1 MNLLG
6 FGGNTDVAGLTW
18 VPLVPWPVIAAL
30 GAVAL
35 LLVLFGLL
43 RRARGALLRTI
54 PLGALLLILAGPQLV
69 REARTPLPD
78 VAVVVVDDSPSQGL
92 GDRRARSDAA
102 AEALRRTLDQDA
114 GVEVRVVRAGAAP
127 GRDGTHLLDALNDA
141 VADVPRQRLAGAVL
155 VTDGQVHDVPESG
168 PENGPE
174 KNGATFPAPVHV
186 LLSGR
191 RNEAD
196 RRVVVEAAPSFGLVG
211 RQATLRVTVQDPA
224 LAVGG
229 RVPLRVTV
237 GDGTPREVPAEV
249 GRPVEIPVPIRDAGP
264 NVVEVAAAPR
274 DGELTTLNNR
284 VALSINGV
292 RDRLR
297 VLLISGEPHVGERAW
312 RNLLKSDPNVDLVH
326 FTILRPPTKD
336 DGTPLTELALIAF
349 PIRELFEE
357 RLAEFDLIV
366 FDRYSRRGLVPFG
379 FLRNIA
385 DYVRGGGAVL
395 QAVGPE
401 YAGPFSLYDS
411 PLAEILPA
419 VPLGRVAATRFT
431 PGLSPQGRSH
441 PVTAGLEGAGTD
453 TDPPAWGDWLRQVPA
468 SVNRGAVLMTGADG
482 QPLLVLDRVEEGRV
496 ALLLSDTLWLW
507 QRGWD
512 GGGPQTELIR
522 RMAHWL
528 MKEPEL
534 EEEALRA
541 RIADGSLEIERR
553 TLEITDPAPPRVT
566 VTPPEG
572 AEETLA
578 LQATAPGRQTAATRA
593 EIPGLYRV
601 SDGDRVAVAAA
612 GTPNPLE
619 MGEVITTAERL
630 APLAEATGGGV
641 FWLGERDTVP
651 RVRRTDPAALQAG
664 DDWLGLRANK
674 DYVVNGVRQT
684 ALLPPAL
691 ALPLV
696 LAGLMLAWWREGK

>member
-1 MNLLG
+1 MNFFG
-6 FGGNTDVAGLTW
+6 FGGSGDVAGLAW
-18 VPLVPWPVIAAL
+18 VPLVPWPLLIAL
-30 GAVAL
+30 GVVAA
-35 LLVLFGLL
+35 LLVLFGVI
-43 RRARGALLRTI
+43 RGARGALLRAV
-54 PLGALLLILAGPQLV
+54 PLAALLLILAGPEVV
-69 REARTPLPD
+69 REARTALPD
-78 VAVVVVDDSPSQGL
+78 VAVMVIDDSPSQNL
-92 GDRRARSDAA
+92 SDRRARTEAA
-102 AEALRRTLDQDA
+102 AATVRQQLDADPT
-114 GVEVRVVRAGAAP
+114 VDLRVVRTGSQQ
-127 GRDGTHLLDALNDA
+127 GRDGTRLVTALNEA
-141 VADVPRQRLAGAVL
+141 VADIPRQRLAGAVII
-155 VTDGQVHDVPESG
+155 TDGQVHDAPAE
-168 PENGPE
+168 
-174 KNGATFPAPVHV
+174 ATADTFAAPVHV
-186 LLSGR
+186 LLTGR
-191 RNEAD
+191 PGEAD

-211 RQATLRVTVQDPA
+211 RSATLRVTVQDA
-224 LAVGG
+224 GAEAGD
-229 RVPLRVTV
+229 RVPLRITV
-237 GDGTPREVPAEV
+237 GDGTPVEIPAVV
-249 GRPVEIPVPIRDAGP
+249 GRAIEIPVPVTNAGP

-274 DGELTTLNNR
+274 DDELTTLNNR
-284 VALSINGV
+284 IALTINGV

-312 RNLLKSDPNVDLVH
+312 RNLLKADPNVDLVH

-385 DYVRGGGAVL
+385 DYVRNGGAVL

-411 PLAEILPA
+411 PLAEVLPA
-419 VPLGRVAATRFT
+419 APLGESQATRFT
-431 PGLSPQGRSH
+431 PGLSAVGRSH
-441 PVTAGLEGAGTD
+441 PVTADLDGAGTTD
-453 TDPPAWGDWLRQVPA
+453 TPPTWGDWLRHIPA
-468 SVNRGAVLMTGADG
+468 SVTRGDVLMTGADSH
-482 QPLLVLDRVEEGRV
+482 PLLVLDRVDEGRV

-541 RIADGSLEIERR
+541 RVTDGILQIERR
-553 TLEITDPAPPRVT
+553 TLEVDDTTLPTVT

-572 AEETLA
+572 AEETLP
-578 LQATAPGRQTAATRA
+578 LQASAPGRQTAASTA
-593 EIPGLYRV
+593 TVPGLYRV
-601 SDGDRVAVAAA
+601 SDGERVAVAAA
-612 GTPNPLE
+612 GSATPLE
-619 MGEVITTAERL
+619 MGDVVATADRL
-630 APLAEATGGGV
+630 APLTEATGGRV
-641 FWLGERDTVP
+641 TWLAESNAPPT
-651 RVRRTDPAALQAG
+651 VRRTDPDALQSG
-664 DDWLGLRANK
+664 PDWMGLRANQ
-674 DYVVNGVRQT
+674 DYVVNGVRQS

>member
-1 MNLLG
+1 MTLPGLG
-6 FGGNTDVAGLTW
+6 GSTDVAGLTW
-18 VPLVPWPVIAAL
+18 VPLVPWPVVIAFA
-30 GAVAL
+30 AVAL
-35 LLVLFGLL
+35 LLVLFGLA
-43 RRARGALLRTI
+43 RRARGAVLRAI
-54 PLGALLLILAGPQLV
+54 PLGALLLILAGPELV
-69 REARTPLPD
+69 REARTPLSD

-92 GDRRARSDAA
+92 GERRARSEAA
-102 AEALRRTLDQDA
+102 ADALRRTLEQDRT
-114 GVEVRVVRAGAAP
+114 VEVRVVRAGSAP
-127 GRDGTHLLDALNDA
+127 GRDGTHLLEALNDA

-155 VTDGQVHDVPESG
+155 VTDGQVHDVPAD
-168 PENGPE
+168 
-174 KNGATFPAPVHV
+174 GATFPAPVHV

-191 RNEAD
+191 RDEAD

-211 RQATLRVTVQDPA
+211 RQATLRVSVHDPA
-224 LAVGG
+224 VEPGA
-229 RVPLRVTV
+229 RVPLRITV
-237 GDGTPREVPAEV
+237 GDGAPQEIPAQV
-249 GRPVEIPVPIRDAGP
+249 GRPVEIPVPIRDAGA

-274 DGELTTLNNR
+274 DDELTTLNNR

-411 PLAEILPA
+411 PLADVLPA
-419 VPLGRVAATRFT
+419 APLGQVAATRYT
-431 PGLSPQGRSH
+431 PALSPQGQSH
-441 PVTAGLEGAGTD
+441 PVTASLEGAGGQD
-453 TDPPAWGDWLRQVPA
+453 APPTWGDWLRQIPV
-468 SVNRGAVLMTGADG
+468 SVNRGEVLMTGADG

-541 RIADGSLEIERR
+541 HVADGTLEIERR
-553 TLEITDPAPPRVT
+553 TLEITDTSPPQVT

-572 AEETLA
+572 EEETLP
-578 LQATAPGRQTAATRA
+578 LKATAPGRQTAATRA
-593 EIPGLYRV
+593 AAPGLYRV
-601 SDGDRVAVAAA
+601 SDGERVAVAAA

-619 MGEVITTAERL
+619 MGEVATTADRL
-630 APLAEATGGGV
+630 SPLAEASGGGV
-641 FWLGERDTVP
+641 YWLGERDGAVP
-651 RVRRTDPAALQAG
+651 QVRRTDPAALQAG
-664 DDWLGLRANK
+664 NDWLGLRANK

>member
-1 MNLLG
+1 MTLLG
-6 FGGNTDVAGLTW
+6 LGGSGDVAGLTW
-18 VPLVPWPVIAAL
+18 VPLVPWPLLIAL

-35 LLVLFGLL
+35 LLVLFGLV
-43 RRARGALLRTI
+43 RRARGALIRAL
-54 PLGALLLILAGPQLV
+54 PLAALLLILAGPEVV
-69 REARTPLPD
+69 REARTPLAD
-78 VAVVVVDDSPSQGL
+78 VAVVVVDDSPSQDL
-92 GDRRARSDAA
+92 GDRRALTDAA
-102 AEALRRTLDQDA
+102 AEDVRRRLEEDPS
-114 GVEVRVVRAGAAP
+114 VEVRMVRAGTAQ
-127 GRDGTHLLDALNDA
+127 GRDGSHLVSALNDA
-141 VADVPRQRLAGAVL
+141 VADVPRQRLAGAVMI
-155 VTDGQVHDVPESG
+155 TDGQVHDVPEDASA
-168 PENGPE
+168 E
-174 KNGATFPAPVHV
+174 TFPAPLHV
-186 LLSGR
+186 LLTGQKG
-191 RNEAD
+191 EAD

-211 RQATLRVTVQDPA
+211 RSATLRVTVDDPA
-224 LAVGG
+224 AQDGE

-237 GDGTPREVPAEV
+237 GDGTPMELPAAV
-249 GRPVEIPVPIRDAGP
+249 GQPVDIPVPVHNAGA

-274 DGELTTLNNR
+274 DDELTTLNNR

-312 RNLLKSDPNVDLVH
+312 RNLLKADPNVDLVH

-336 DGTPLTELALIAF
+336 DGTPLNELALIAF
-349 PIRELFEE
+349 PIRELFED
-357 RLAEFDLIV
+357 RLSEFDLIV

-401 YAGPFSLYDS
+401 YAGAFSLYDS
-411 PLAEILPA
+411 PLAEVLPA
-419 VPLGRVAATRFT
+419 APMGEVSSTRFT
-431 PGLSPQGRSH
+431 PGLSPKGLSH
-441 PVTAGLEGAGTD
+441 PVTADLDGGGNAEE
-453 TDPPAWGDWLRQVPA
+453 PPTWGDWMRLIPT
-468 SVNRGAVLMTGADG
+468 SVERGDILMTGEG
-482 QPLLVLDRVEEGRV
+482 NQPLLVLDRVEEGRV

-541 RIADGSLEIERR
+541 SVVDGTLEVERR
-553 TLEITDPAPPRVT
+553 TLDVEGSAGPPTVT
-566 VTPPEG
+566 ITPPEG
-572 AEETLA
+572 DEQTVDLTT
-578 LQATAPGRQTAATRA
+578 TAPGRQTAATA
-593 EIPGLYRV
+593 APVPGLYRV
-601 SDGDRVAVAAA
+601 SDGERVAVAAA
-612 GTPNPLE
+612 GTANPLE
-619 MGEVITTAERL
+619 MGEVVTTAERL
-630 APLAEATGGGV
+630 APLVDATGGRT
-641 FWLGERDTVP
+641 FWLAESGAVP
-651 RVRRTDPAALQAG
+651 EIRRTDPAALHAG
-664 DDWLGLRANK
+664 ADWMGLRANE
-674 DYVVNGVRQT
+674 DYVVNGVRQA

>member
-1 MNLLG
+1 MSF
-6 FGGNTDVAGLTW
+6 FGNSGDVAGLDW
-18 VPLVPWPVIAAL
+18 VPLVPWPLLIAL
-30 GAVAL
+30 GAVAAV
-35 LLVLFGLL
+35 LVLFGLV
-43 RRARGALLRTI
+43 RGARGAFLRAI
-54 PLGALLLILAGPQLV
+54 PLAALLLILAGPEVV
-69 REARTPLPD
+69 RESRTALPD

-92 GDRRARSDAA
+92 ADRRAQTEAA
-102 AEALRRTLDQDA
+102 AEDLRRQLDGDPT
-114 GVEVRVVRAGAAP
+114 VDVRVVRAGA
-127 GRDGTHLLDALNDA
+127 GQSRDGTHLMSALNDA
-141 VADVPRQRLAGAVL
+141 VADVPRQRLAGAIL
-155 VTDGQVHDVPESG
+155 ITDGQVHDAPAE
-168 PENGPE
+168 
-174 KNGATFPAPVHV
+174 ATADTFAAPLHV
-186 LLSGR
+186 LLTGQR
-191 RNEAD
+191 AEAD

-211 RQATLRVTVQDPA
+211 RSATLRVTVQDTGA
-224 LAVGG
+224 EADE
-229 RVPLRVTV
+229 RVPLRITV
-237 GDGTPREVPAEV
+237 GDNPPLELPAIV
-249 GRPVEIPVPIRDAGP
+249 GRPVEIPVPIANAGP

-274 DGELTTLNNR
+274 DDELTTLNNR
-284 VALSINGV
+284 VALTVNGV

-312 RNLLKSDPNVDLVH
+312 RNLLKADANVDLVH

-336 DGTPLTELALIAF
+336 DGTPLSELALIAF
-349 PIRELFEE
+349 PIRELFED

-401 YAGPFSLYDS
+401 FAGPFSLYDS
-411 PLAEILPA
+411 PLADILPA
-419 VPLGRVAATRFT
+419 APAGEVSAARFT
-431 PGLSPQGRSH
+431 PGLSAVGHSH
-441 PVTAGLEGAGTD
+441 PVTADLEGAGTPD
-453 TDPPAWGDWLRQVPA
+453 TPATWGDWLRHIPA
-468 SVNRGAVLMTGADG
+468 AVTRGDVLMTGANG

-541 RIADGSLEIERR
+541 RVVDGTLQIERR
-553 TLEITDPAPPRVT
+553 TLEAADAAPPTVT

-572 AEETLA
+572 DEQTLP
-578 LQATAPGRQTAATRA
+578 LQATAPGRQTAATA
-593 EIPGLYRV
+593 AGVPGLYRV
-601 SDGDRVAVAAA
+601 SDGDQVAVAAA
-612 GTPNPLE
+612 GAANPLE
-619 MGEVITTAERL
+619 MGEVVATAERL
-630 APLAEATGGGV
+630 TPLAEATGA
-641 FWLGERDTVP
+641 
-651 RVRRTDPAALQAG
+651 RVTWMSDRATLPEIRRTAPSALQSGA
-664 DDWLGLRANK
+664 DWMGLRANQ
-674 DYVVNGVRQT
+674 DYVVSGVRQT

-696 LAGLMLAWWREGK
+696 LAGLMLAWWR

>member
-1 MNLLG
+1 MSFLG
-6 FGGNTDVAGLTW
+6 LGGTTDVAGLTW
-18 VPLVPWPVIAAL
+18 VPLVPWPLLIAL

-35 LLVLFGLL
+35 LLVLFGLV
-43 RRARGALLRTI
+43 RGARGALLRGI
-54 PLGALLLILAGPQLV
+54 PLGALLLILAGPELV

-92 GDRRARSDAA
+92 GERRARTDAA
-102 AEALRRTLDQDA
+102 AQALRERLEADKT
-114 GVEVRVVRAGAAP
+114 VEVRVVRAGSAP
-127 GRDGTHLLDALNDA
+127 GRDGTHLIGALNDA

-155 VTDGQVHDVPESG
+155 LTDGQVHDVPADG
-168 PENGPE
+168 
-174 KNGATFPAPVHV
+174 GAFAAPVHV

-191 RNEAD
+191 RGEAD

-224 LAVGG
+224 VEPGA
-229 RVPLRVTV
+229 RVPLRITI
-237 GDGTPREVPAEV
+237 GDGAPRELPAEV
-249 GRPVEIPVPIRDAGP
+249 GQPVEIPVPIRDAGA

-274 DGELTTLNNR
+274 DDELTTLNNR

-349 PIRELFEE
+349 PIRELFED

-401 YAGPFSLYDS
+401 YAGPYSLYDS
-411 PLAEILPA
+411 PLAEVLPA
-419 VPLGRVAATRFT
+419 APMGQVASSRYT
-431 PGLSPQGRSH
+431 PGLSAKGRSH
-441 PVTAGLEGAGTD
+441 PVTAGLDGAGD
-453 TDPPAWGDWLRQVPA
+453 EDEPPTWGDWLRLVPA
-468 SVNRGAVLMTGADG
+468 AVNRGDVLMTGADA

-541 RIADGSLEIERR
+541 RVADGTLEIERR
-553 TLEITDPAPPRVT
+553 TLEITDPAPPQVT

-572 AEETLA
+572 EDRTLP
-578 LQATAPGRQTAATRA
+578 LQASAPGRQTAALRA
-593 EIPGLYRV
+593 EVPGLYRV
-601 SDGDRVAVAAA
+601 SDGERVAVAAA
-612 GTPNPLE
+612 GAANPLE
-619 MGEVITTAERL
+619 MGEVATTADRL
-630 APLAEATGGGV
+630 GPLADATGGGV
-641 FWLGERDTVP
+641 FWLGESDGLP
-651 RVRRTDPAALQAG
+651 EVRRTAPSALQAG
-664 DDWLGLRANK
+664 DGWLGLRANQ